1 MKENK
6 ITDKKNPYYLR
17 IHETL
22 VTELGTDPKNE
33 DVALKLAQWTG
44 KHKSIYHREEMKMAR
59 GMIQAK
65 ERQELDILMQD
76 TFWKNWKAVNS
87 FCL

>member
-1 MKENK
+1 
-6 ITDKKNPYYLR
+6 
-17 IHETL
+17 
-22 VTELGTDPKNE
+22 
-33 DVALKLAQWTG
+33 
-44 KHKSIYHREEMKMAR
+44 MKMAR